1 MPFSDYRRIEAMLL
15 PVASQVSR
23 VHDQVGRLRGLD
35 VVVEVVEAAL
45 ALTGNFRNCG

>member
-1 MPFSDYRRIEAMLL
+1 MPFGDYRGIEAMLL
-15 PVASQVSR
+15 PVASR

-45 ALTGNFRNCG
+45 ALTGNFRDGG